1 MPCFSGGNTLKN
13 EDILNYQAFLNGDM
27 SGFENLVLA
36 YKDSLIYFLMR
47 YVKQIEI
54 AEDLAQDAFVEIL
67 VHKERFQLQSNFKT
81 YLYTIGRNKAVDYL
95 RKYSRQMVS
104 DISMEEERDTFNLE
118 EKVIQKE
125 EYRVLYRQ
133 IRSLKKEYQLVI
145 CLIDLEGFSYKE
157 TANIMKKTVPQIKVM
172 VHRARK
178 ALEKSLRKEGYVHE
192 K

>member
-13 EDILNYQAFLNGDM
+13 DDIQNYQAFLDGDM
-27 SGFENLVLA
+27 NGFENLVLA

-125 EYRVLYRQ
+125 EYRVLYNQ

-145 CLIDLEGFSYKE
+145 CLIDLEGFSYKD

>member
-1 MPCFSGGNTLKN
+1 MKN
-13 EDILNYQAFLNGDM
+13 DDIQNYQAFLDGDM
-27 SGFENLVLA
+27 NGFENLVLA

-125 EYRVLYRQ
+125 EYRVLYNQ

-145 CLIDLEGFSYKE
+145 CLIDLEGFSYKD